1 MAPRMVHAANSP
13 EENLLYQAIRSWHLT
28 GRCVDC
34 GECER
39 ACPMNLPLRE
49 MNRKL
54 EKEVRALFGQ
64 EAGLDPEA
72 KPLFGVF
79 ADTDPEPE
87 AHKS

>member
-1 MAPRMVHAANSP
+1 
-13 EENLLYQAIRSWHLT
+13 
-28 GRCVDC
+28 
-34 GECER
+34 
-39 ACPMNLPLRE
+39 MNLPLRE